1 MRIGVAEARAGT
13 PRARLRR
20 ASTSRNP
27 ADARRAARSVPR
39 SVRETSEVG
48 ALEDDAEASSS
59 RRAPASFSGDRL
71 EVSDDASLLARLEA
85 VTARVFDAVSPDV
98 DALVPERRPPRLSR
112 LVRVVG
118 AVPEIDWAEATRTE
132 ARFADLARTFAGYEG
147 HAREPVILRGAADAW
162 PCVSDPQKRWTL
174 ANLTRRHGGFAGE
187 TRVRDGDASRA
198 MRLAASEFQYVE
210 ANHPAVRAGTFQS
223 PSTVRGMT
231 VSEVAARMTARDGD
245 DDSAG
250 AYMQAELRGALVS
263 EAGMILSRDDSND
276 GDSND
281 SNDSNDKT
289 SFWSLCDAAGWRET
303 QPPRLWLSQAGSTSS
318 LHYDSSVSVLAQA
331 HGLKRML
338 LYPPSALARAA
349 LYPDWH
355 PLRRRSAVRL
365 DADFANGDATAAN
378 EAFPRWA
385 GEEGRR
391 RDDRRTDKWSGDV
404 GADATTRAA
413 AGKPAGKNDTKN
425 KDAFAFAFA
434 DGPFTTPPGAWEAVL
449 APGDVLVFPPRW
461 AHYTESLGPRVS
473 SSVTRR
479 FASPPLAAAVVL
491 AEEWRALVGFASGED
506 DADNDADTTPP
517 GDADAKAA
525 AVRFARWRVRAGGPS
540 PGARALEQLARAGV
554 ARALSRNSLRLDP
567 ETGAVVPEDTACF
580 VSAFGSGSARARGA
594 PEDQWL
600 AAAEDAARVAVV
612 ACEGRSSS
620 EPSEP
625 SEREADVLAR
635 VGAGRVAGAYARGS
649 VARGEAKPGK
659 SDIDLV
665 LLCWDDGVTKTSALR
680 DATRAA
686 FSRSSD
692 WTIRWSRLRATK
704 VDVRI
709 QTVPLPPH
717 PAGRALADV
726 LDDVIIID
734 SGGASESI
742 NTSDER
748 IQKSS
753 DERLSALADALGP
766 ELAFVLA
773 AESVTLAGADVPSFL
788 PERARVPPPRCLPSL
803 TMDVCEALADG
814 GERSLKWALR
824 RAIRAAFEK
833 EARVTSAFPGSS
845 QEPETRETKTKTKSP
860 CLEYTRDLFL
870 CARFVAR
877 RRPELGE
884 DLACALVAAVHGPRA
899 VWGALWYAG
908 GSALA
913 RRLTE
918 AVASGND

>member
-20 ASTSRNP
+20 ASTSERTP

-39 SVRETSEVG
+39 SVRETSDVG
-48 ALEDDAEASSS
+48 ALEDDAESESSS
-59 RRAPASFSGDRL
+59 LRAPASFSGDRV
-71 EVSDDASLLARLEA
+71 EVSETSTSLLARLEA

-162 PCVSDPQKRWTL
+162 PCVGDPQKRWTL

-187 TRVRDGDASRA
+187 TRVRDGAASRA

-231 VSEVAARMTARDGD
+231 VSEVAARMTSRDGD

-263 EAGMILSRDDSND
+263 EAGLIDDSND

-281 SNDSNDKT
+281 SNDSNPSG

-331 HGLKRML
+331 HGTKRML

-365 DADFANGDATAAN
+365 DADFAGGDGTAAN

-391 RDDRRTDKWSGDV
+391 RDDRMDKQSGGV
-404 GADATTRAA
+404 GADARAA
-413 AGKPAGKNDTKN
+413 DGETATDATE
-425 KDAFAFAFA
+425 KDAFAFA

-479 FASPPLAAAVVL
+479 FASPPLAAARVL
-491 AEEWRALVGFASGED
+491 AEEWRALVGFEDDHED
-506 DADNDADTTPP
+506 DANEDADTTVGPA
-517 GDADAKAA
+517 DADAEAA

-540 PGARALEQLARAGV
+540 PGARALKQLARAGV

-567 ETGAVVPEDTACF
+567 ETGAVVPEDAACF
-580 VSAFGSGSARARGA
+580 VSPRFGSESARA

-600 AAAEDAARVAVV
+600 AAAKDAARVAIV
-612 ACEGRSSS
+612 ACEGLGSS
-620 EPSEP
+620 E
-625 SEREADVLAR
+625 RDVDVLAR

-649 VARGEAKPGK
+649 VARGEAEPGK
-659 SDIDLV
+659 SDVDLV
-665 LLCWDDGVTKTSALR
+665 LLCWDDGATKTGALR

-686 FSRSSD
+686 FVSSD
-692 WTIRWSRLRATK
+692 WTIRWSHLRVTK

-717 PAGRALADV
+717 PAGRALADL
-726 LDDVIIID
+726 LDDAID
-734 SGGASESI
+734 ASGASA
-742 NTSDER
+742 NTS
-748 IQKSS
+748 
-753 DERLSALADALGP
+753 ALTDALGP

-803 TMDVCEALADG
+803 TTDVCEALADG

-833 EARVTSAFPGSS
+833 EARVS
-845 QEPETRETKTKTKSP
+845 QEIRKSEIP
-860 CLEYTRDLFL
+860 KSLEYTRDLFR
-870 CARFVAR
+870 CAVFVAR

-913 RRLTE
+913 QRLTE
-918 AVASGND
+918 AVGAKGDD

>member
-39 SVRETSEVG
+39 SVRETSDVG

-187 TRVRDGDASRA
+187 TRVRDGGASRA

-263 EAGMILSRDDSND
+263 EAGMTEDSDSND

-281 SNDSNDKT
+281 SNETSARET

-385 GEEGRR
+385 GEE
-391 RDDRRTDKWSGDV
+391 
-404 GADATTRAA
+404 
-413 AGKPAGKNDTKN
+413 
-425 KDAFAFAFA
+425 
-434 DGPFTTPPGAWEAVL
+434 L
-449 APGDVLVFPPRW
+449 
-461 AHYTESLGPRVS
+461 SL
-473 SSVTRR
+473 
-479 FASPPLAAAVVL
+479 
-491 AEEWRALVGFASGED
+491 
-506 DADNDADTTPP
+506 
-517 GDADAKAA
+517 
-525 AVRFARWRVRAGGPS
+525 
-540 PGARALEQLARAGV
+540 
-554 ARALSRNSLRLDP
+554 
-567 ETGAVVPEDTACF
+567 
-580 VSAFGSGSARARGA
+580 
-594 PEDQWL
+594 
-600 AAAEDAARVAVV
+600 
-612 ACEGRSSS
+612 
-620 EPSEP
+620 
-625 SEREADVLAR
+625 
-635 VGAGRVAGAYARGS
+635 
-649 VARGEAKPGK
+649 
-659 SDIDLV
+659 IH
-665 LLCWDDGVTKTSALR
+665 
-680 DATRAA
+680 
-686 FSRSSD
+686 
-692 WTIRWSRLRATK
+692 I
-704 VDVRI
+704 
-709 QTVPLPPH
+709 
-717 PAGRALADV
+717 
-726 LDDVIIID
+726 
-734 SGGASESI
+734 
-742 NTSDER
+742 
-748 IQKSS
+748 
-753 DERLSALADALGP
+753 
-766 ELAFVLA
+766 
-773 AESVTLAGADVPSFL
+773 
-788 PERARVPPPRCLPSL
+788 
-803 TMDVCEALADG
+803 
-814 GERSLKWALR
+814 
-824 RAIRAAFEK
+824 
-833 EARVTSAFPGSS
+833 
-845 QEPETRETKTKTKSP
+845 
-860 CLEYTRDLFL
+860 
-870 CARFVAR
+870 
-877 RRPELGE
+877 
-884 DLACALVAAVHGPRA
+884 
-899 VWGALWYAG
+899 
-908 GSALA
+908 
-913 RRLTE
+913 
-918 AVASGND
+918 

>member
-39 SVRETSEVG
+39 SVRETSDVG

-187 TRVRDGDASRA
+187 TRVRDGGASRA

-263 EAGMILSRDDSND
+263 EAGMTEDSDSND

-281 SNDSNDKT
+281 SNETSARET

-365 DADFANGDATAAN
+365 DADFANGIFPAA
-378 EAFPRWA
+378 ARSRRPPARGRLCSPPGTCLCSRRGGRTTRRA
-385 GEEGRR
+385 SGRASRVPSRGGSRR
-391 RDDRRTDKWSGDV
+391 R
-404 GADATTRAA
+404 
-413 AGKPAGKNDTKN
+413 
-425 KDAFAFAFA
+425 
-434 DGPFTTPPGAWEAVL
+434 L
-449 APGDVLVFPPRW
+449 
-461 AHYTESLGPRVS
+461 
-473 SSVTRR
+473 
-479 FASPPLAAAVVL
+479 
-491 AEEWRALVGFASGED
+491 
-506 DADNDADTTPP
+506 
-517 GDADAKAA
+517 
-525 AVRFARWRVRAGGPS
+525 
-540 PGARALEQLARAGV
+540 
-554 ARALSRNSLRLDP
+554 
-567 ETGAVVPEDTACF
+567 
-580 VSAFGSGSARARGA
+580 
-594 PEDQWL
+594 
-600 AAAEDAARVAVV
+600 
-612 ACEGRSSS
+612 
-620 EPSEP
+620 
-625 SEREADVLAR
+625 
-635 VGAGRVAGAYARGS
+635 
-649 VARGEAKPGK
+649 
-659 SDIDLV
+659 
-665 LLCWDDGVTKTSALR
+665 
-680 DATRAA
+680 
-686 FSRSSD
+686 
-692 WTIRWSRLRATK
+692 
-704 VDVRI
+704 
-709 QTVPLPPH
+709 
-717 PAGRALADV
+717 
-726 LDDVIIID
+726 
-734 SGGASESI
+734 
-742 NTSDER
+742 
-748 IQKSS
+748 
-753 DERLSALADALGP
+753 
-766 ELAFVLA
+766 
-773 AESVTLAGADVPSFL
+773 
-788 PERARVPPPRCLPSL
+788 
-803 TMDVCEALADG
+803 
-814 GERSLKWALR
+814 
-824 RAIRAAFEK
+824 
-833 EARVTSAFPGSS
+833 
-845 QEPETRETKTKTKSP
+845 
-860 CLEYTRDLFL
+860 
-870 CARFVAR
+870 
-877 RRPELGE
+877 
-884 DLACALVAAVHGPRA
+884 
-899 VWGALWYAG
+899 
-908 GSALA
+908 
-913 RRLTE
+913 
-918 AVASGND
+918 